1 MSSSITKNN
10 NLVMKLGAMFFA
22 ICLFQLQILSADQF
36 SDSVQIMKDAS
47 DSGKQA
53 LGIGFIWAFGLFLP
67 IACILMS
74 VFLGYKFAKQ
84 KADQDKDNKVI
95 FWALLI
101 SVGIGIFVDAFVT
114 MGISKAMT
122 GDSMKIF
129 NAIWKFIT
137 SALDSAAI

>member
-1 MSSSITKNN
+1 MSNSITKNN
-10 NLVMKLGAMFFA
+10 DLVIKLGAIFFA

-47 DSGKQA
+47 KSGKEA
-53 LGIGFIWAFGLFLP
+53 LGIGFIWGFGVGLP
-67 IACILMS
+67 IICILVAM
-74 VFLGYKFAKQ
+74 FAGYKFTKQ
-84 KADQDKDNKVI
+84 KADQDKDNKII
-95 FWALLI
+95 FWSLLV
-101 SVGIGIFVDAFVT
+101 SAGIGIFVDAFVT
-114 MGISKAMT
+114 MSISKAMT